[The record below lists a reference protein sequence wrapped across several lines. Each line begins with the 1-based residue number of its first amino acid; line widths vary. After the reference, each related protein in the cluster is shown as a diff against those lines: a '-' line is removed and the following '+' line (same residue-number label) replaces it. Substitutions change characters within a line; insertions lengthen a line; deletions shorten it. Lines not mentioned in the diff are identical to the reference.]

1 MDLLKLELEQGRLPQ
16 DFLSK
21 LKPISKANLSKFN
34 ILVTTFNQTIR
45 SVFASPSD
53 KLFQSGIKLLEDY
66 SDLDEE
72 FELKDYIRCAD
83 DDDYEEFAE
92 NFYDFKDYVFSKDGV
107 RGLTSANWSD
117 GIAFTYRISL
127 GVLELTVPSLD
138 KDLGIIHLSPTTKSK
153 LKDLVEKASTM
164 SAGKTFFTDG
174 SGDFVIGK

>member
-1 MDLLKLELEQGRLPQ
+1 MDLLKLELEQERLPK
-16 DFLSK
+16 DFLSQ
-21 LKPISKANLSKFN
+21 LKPVSKTNISKFN
-34 ILVTTFNQTIR
+34 VLTTTFDQTIR

-53 KLFQSGIKLLEDY
+53 KLFQSSIKLLEDY

-83 DDDYEEFAE
+83 DDDYEEFAD
-92 NFYDFKDYVFSKDGV
+92 NFYNFKDYVFSKDGV
-107 RGLTSANWSD
+107 RGLTSVNWSD

-138 KDLGIIHLSPTTKSK
+138 KDLGIIHLSPATKTK
-153 LKDLVEKASTM
+153 LNDLVTKASAM

-174 SGDFVIGK
+174 SGEFIIGK

>member
-1 MDLLKLELEQGRLPQ
+1 MDLLKLELQEGRLPQ

-34 ILVTTFNQTIR
+34 VLVTTFDQTIR
-45 SVFASPSD
+45 SVFASPNED
-53 KLFQSGIKLLEDY
+53 LFNTGLDLLTEY
-66 SDLDEE
+66 SELDEID
-72 FELKDYIRCAD
+72 FKDYIMAAD
-83 DDDYEEFAE
+83 GDDYEDFAN
-92 NFYDFKDYVFSKDGV
+92 NFYSFKDYVFSKDGV

-153 LKDLVEKASTM
+153 LNDLVEKASTM

-174 SGDFVIGK
+174 SGEFVIGK

>member
-1 MDLLKLELEQGRLPQ
+1 MDLLKLELQEGRLPQ
-16 DFLSK
+16 DFLLK

-34 ILVTTFNQTIR
+34 VLVTTFDQTIR
-45 SVFASPSD
+45 SVFASPNED
-53 KLFQSGIKLLEDY
+53 LFNTGLDLLTEY
-66 SDLDEE
+66 SELDEID
-72 FELKDYIRCAD
+72 FKDYIMAAD
-83 DDDYEEFAE
+83 GDDYEDFAN
-92 NFYDFKDYVFSKDGV
+92 NFYSFKDYVFSKDGV

-153 LKDLVEKASTM
+153 LNDLVEKASTM

-174 SGDFVIGK
+174 SGEFVIGK